1 MLQSHWLLGL
11 IVVLYQCRKTSTL
24 KTEASRARQK
34 GQTMDIWDK
43 VDSLTFYLGESDML
57 DELIRYL
64 TISQLED
71 AVEFIAR
78 NNDYDFDSDEMEE

>member
-1 MLQSHWLLGL
+1 
-11 IVVLYQCRKTSTL
+11 
-24 KTEASRARQK
+24 
-34 GQTMDIWDK
+34 MDIWDK

-57 DELIRYL
+57 EELIRYL